1 MQFVFL
7 IEKNLVQPD
16 QLEVWAEKY
25 CYKWIDE
32 VDADQMQRNT
42 QILLVTANQHEYN
55 AVLSLLDPVKN
66 SKLLKYKR
74 CYKIGSL
81 RKIATYVFGKF
92 GAFNVAVHK
101 MVAQGPAAA
110 QDVIT
115 VSSSCFGDN
124 LNAII
129 AIGVACG
136 VENKSDYLDVLVS
149 DKITFYQYADTIDNY
164 KLTITNRDVAN
175 LPTSSFLLDV
185 FNQPP
190 QWPINNN
197 SETVA
202 KLTKKPVLRFGTI
215 LSGNKLVYNKKFKEE
230 LLENVS
236 PEAIG
241 IEMEGAG
248 LFHNCSDH
256 NCEILIVKSVC
267 DFGDGKKDKKYLPT
281 AALLAAECV
290 KHYLS
295 DDHLP
300 QSLRDHCC
308 RSGELF
314 YAYIINDL

>member
-1 MQFVFL
+1 
-7 IEKNLVQPD
+7 
-16 QLEVWAEKY
+16 
-25 CYKWIDE
+25 
-32 VDADQMQRNT
+32 MQRNI
-42 QILLVTANQHEYN
+42 QILLVTVNKHEYN
-55 AVLSLLDPVKN
+55 AVLSSLNPVKN
-66 SKLLKYKR
+66 SKLSKYTHCCKIPPLKKT
-74 CYKIGSL
+74 
-81 RKIATYVFGKF
+81 ATYVFGKF

-129 AIGVACG
+129 AVGVTCG

-149 DKITFYQYADTIDNY
+149 DKITFYQYADTIDKD
-164 KLTITNRDVAN
+164 KLKIDVAN

-190 QWPINNN
+190 QWPINKS

-215 LSGNKLVYNKKFKEE
+215 LSGNKLVDNKKYKEE
-230 LLENVS
+230 LLENFS
-236 PEAIG
+236 PDAIG

-256 NCEILIVKSVC
+256 NYEILIVKSVC
-267 DFGDGKKDKKYLPT
+267 DFGDGKKDKKYQPT

-300 QSLRDHCC
+300 QSLRNHCC
-308 RSGELF
+308 RTGKLF
-314 YAYIINDL
+314 YISSMTGKILTRKCS